1 MRRLVVL
8 AWLTAMIVFPAH
20 AQAQSPTVVHGG
32 GTGTFGRDLD
42 GNGDVEASQFGM
54 GVTILGNGSA
64 RGHFLCLMAGRSDIG
79 PFPVMSV
86 SGPTTAGFLAADS
99 TVTFSGIAT
108 VNLGNGQ
115 IFRGIPFQ
123 VTVSRGGPG
132 VGTLRLTVVGV
143 FDGGP
148 GDTTVG
154 NGNYD
159 LPTET
164 VTSGQIAIG

>member
-8 AWLTAMIVFPAH
+8 VWLTAMIVFPVH
-20 AQAQSPTVVHGG
+20 AQAQAPTMVYGG

-86 SGPTTAGFLAADS
+86 SGPTMTGFLAADS
-99 TVTFSGIAT
+99 TATFSGIAT